1 LFPKQTIAFV
11 LIDTKEMILD
21 LTILII
27 DDDCGEREMLQEAII
42 ERMPDAKCLNASN
55 GLEGLHLLLE
65 TKEDPQLIFL
75 DLNMSKM
82 NGFEYMANK
91 NEKEGYNKIPI
102 VVYTT
107 SKQMRDKEGSFKLGA
122 TYFLIKP
129 TCSKLLKSE
138 LQEIF
143 KKVVL

>member
-1 LFPKQTIAFV
+1 MSSKDSKYTSTILPKKLFPKQTNGFV

-27 DDDCGEREMLQEAII
+27 DDDCENREMLQEAII

-75 DLNMSKM
+75 DLNMTKM
-82 NGFEYMANK
+82 NVLSLWQIKTKRKATIKFLLSSTLHQSKCGIRREVLNW
-91 NEKEGYNKIPI
+91 EQR
-102 VVYTT
+102 T
-107 SKQMRDKEGSFKLGA
+107 SL
-122 TYFLIKP
+122 
-129 TCSKLLKSE
+129 
-138 LQEIF
+138 
-143 KKVVL
+143 